1 MLIRKYLHSCL
12 LIEDKGKKLL
22 IDPGTF
28 SFAEGKIKPSDIG
41 PVDAIV
47 ITHNHHDHYSL
58 EAVRVIARMRSPVI
72 LAGEEI
78 GGLLEGESLNYQP
91 ISGGEVIKVAGFT
104 IRSFEASHGPLPAV
118 LPNNLGFLVNE
129 TILHPG
135 DSYNVHDAG
144 RLEVLALPV
153 AGPWA
158 RLVDSLEFAQRLKPK
173 TIIPIHDAMLKDF
186 ALERVY
192 ALCQQNLERHSI
204 VFHPLSLGE
213 MLEV

>member
-1 MLIRKYLHSCL
+1 MLIKKYLHSCL
-12 LIEDKGKKLL
+12 LIENKGKKLL
-22 IDPGTF
+22 IDPGAYCF
-28 SFAEGKIKPSDIG
+28 IENKIKPSDIG
-41 PVDAIV
+41 PVDAIL
-47 ITHNHHDHYSL
+47 ITHNHQDHYSP

-78 GGLLEGESLNYQP
+78 GSLLEGENFEYQP
-91 ISGGEVIKVAGFT
+91 VSGGEVITVAGFT
-104 IRSFEASHGPLPAV
+104 IRSFEAAHGPLPAV
-118 LPNNLGFLVNE
+118 LPNNLGFLINE

-153 AGPWA
+153 GGTWA
-158 RLVDSLEFAQRLKPK
+158 RLVDSLEFAKRLKPK

-186 ALERVY
+186 ALERIY
-192 ALCQQNLERHSI
+192 DLCRHNLERHSI
-204 VFHPLSLGE
+204 IFHPLSLGE